1 MSAFILRLLGA
12 PSGEAG
18 TVLSTRFEVHPV
30 FSGWVLLG
38 WVVAALGVAVWSYR
52 LREVEVTPLRRGI
65 LLTLRCL
72 SLLVVAG
79 VFLRPTLGL
88 TVDGMVRQALILLF
102 DESASL
108 ALRDPR
114 NDDADRVRA
123 GIAEGRLLG
132 TGGLG
137 QAVPA
142 RLAQAPSRLDLLRG
156 VITNRELALLDRLGK
171 NFDLRA
177 AAFSGELQAMVLP
190 MVAAS
195 GATNG
200 ASGSEGALPAG
211 ALAAALRA
219 EGSQTAPG
227 TALRELLD
235 RERGRPVGGVVV
247 FTDGIRNAGGDPREV
262 AVLARDAGIPVH
274 FVGLGTTAPRDVQV
288 VDLAAPEVSFVQD
301 EVSVSARLRSRG
313 LAGETLRLTLL
324 VDGERADEREIQ
336 VQADGE
342 VEVPLKYTPS
352 RTGDFELAVETP
364 ARPDEILAENNRQSR
379 RLKVI
384 DDRIRVLFVE
394 QSPRWEFRYL
404 QALLM
409 RDRRVDL
416 KCVLFD
422 GDDAITRSPG
432 SPYLEEMP
440 TRREDLYTYDLVVFG
455 DVDPKNFTPAQLDV
469 LTEFV
474 ARSAGSFLMIAGR
487 RFSPWSYRDTALER
501 MLPVEFDRLLPGAAS
516 TLIHDK
522 PLKLALTPEGRSS
535 ALLRMSDDPEESVR
549 RWEALPPLF
558 WTAPVLRAKP
568 AAQVLVVEASVED
581 SAARI
586 PVIALQQYGVGQSMF
601 IGTDNTW
608 RWRRNEGDQFYVSFW
623 GRVVQRL
630 AINHLLT
637 GSRRTQLALDRT
649 TALRGEKI
657 AVTGRLFTSAFEPL
671 AEPLVQARVE
681 GTSRTVAGGE
691 APSMPAAGSDFSMRA
706 VPDQP
711 GVFRGEIVASAP
723 GRYRITLGEE
733 APASVDFTVDER
745 LVEAGET
752 AMQEP
757 LLRELAALTKG
768 EFFREETLHRLPDVA
783 RSTAQRVQSRMAI
796 EVWMSPFYYLLALVL
811 FGAEWLLRKLWQL
824 K

>member
-1 MSAFILRLLGA
+1 MSALILRLLGA

-18 TVLSTRFEVHPV
+18 TVLSTHFEVHPV
-30 FSGWVLLG
+30 FSGWVLMG
-38 WVVAALGVAVWSYR
+38 WVLAALGVAVWSYQR
-52 LREVEVTPLRRGI
+52 REVEVSPMRRGI
-65 LLTLRCL
+65 LLGLRCL
-72 SLLVVAG
+72 SMLAIAG

-108 ALRDPR
+108 GLRDPR
-114 NDDADRVRA
+114 TDDADRVRA
-123 GIAEGRLLG
+123 GIADGRLLA

-137 QAVPA
+137 QVAPA
-142 RLAQAPSRLDLLRG
+142 RLEQAPSRLDLLRG
-156 VITNRELALLDRLGK
+156 VITNRDLALLDRLGK
-171 NFDLRA
+171 SFDLHA
-177 AAFSGELQAMVLP
+177 AAFSGELEAVVLP
-190 MVAAS
+190 AVAADS
-195 GATNG
+195 TSTNG
-200 ASGSEGALPAG
+200 RSGSPGALPSG
-211 ALAAALRA
+211 PLAAALRA

-262 AVLARDAGIPVH
+262 AALARDAGIPVH

-324 VDGERADEREIQ
+324 VDGERADEREIK
-336 VQADGE
+336 VETDGE
-342 VEVPLKYTPS
+342 VVVPLKYTPS
-352 RTGDFELAVETP
+352 QTGDFELAVETP

-404 QALLM
+404 QALLL

-455 DVDPKNFTPAQLDV
+455 DVDPKNFTPAQLEV

-487 RFSPWSYRDTALER
+487 RFSPWGYRDTALER
-501 MLPVEFDRLLPGAAS
+501 MLPVEFDRVLPGTAS

-522 PLKLALTPEGRSS
+522 PLKLALTPDGRESP
-535 ALLRMSDDPEESVR
+535 LLRMSDDPAENVR
-549 RWEALPPLF
+549 RWDALPPLF
-558 WTAPVLRAKP
+558 WVAPVLRAKP
-568 AAQVLVVEASVED
+568 AAQVLLVDATLED
-581 SAARI
+581 PAAWI

-608 RWRRNEGDQFYVSFW
+608 RWRRNEGDQFYVSIW

-657 AVTGRLFTSAFEPL
+657 AVMGRLFTSAFEPL
-671 AEPLVQARVE
+671 SEPVVRARVE
-681 GTSRTVAGGE
+681 GTSRRTPGT
-691 APSMPAAGSDFSMRA
+691 AALASGSDFTMRA

-723 GRYRITLGEE
+723 GRYRVTLGED

-768 EFFREETLHRLPDVA
+768 EFFREEDLYRLPDVA
-783 RSTAQRVQSRMAI
+783 RSTAQRVQSRLAI
-796 EVWMSPFYYLLALVL
+796 EVWMSPFYYLLVLVL
-811 FGAEWLLRKLWQL
+811 LGSEWVLRKLWQL